1 MDAIQNVPKEEIEE
15 EEKIDIETHFL
26 PATPV
31 SEEDPMQRLY
41 YSLYYHTMFSFKGQ

>member
-1 MDAIQNVPKEEIEE
+1 MDAIQNVLKEEIEE

-31 SEEDPMQRLY
+31 KEEDPLQRLF
-41 YSLYYHTMFSFKGQ
+41 YSLYYHTMFSSEGQ